1 LTARTQNTHTEKK
14 LQTRVDTM
22 MTRIWGWRELVAL
35 PLLGL
40 FLAAAALV
48 VLNWEGPAPGAR
60 AYF

>member
-1 LTARTQNTHTEKK
+1 
-14 LQTRVDTM
+14 M